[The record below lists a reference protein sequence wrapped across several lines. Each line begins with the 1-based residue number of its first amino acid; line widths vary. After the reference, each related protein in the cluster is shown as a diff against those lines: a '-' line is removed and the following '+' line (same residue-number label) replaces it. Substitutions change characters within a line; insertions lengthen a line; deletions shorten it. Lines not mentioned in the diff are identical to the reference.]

1 MGKRSSGTDFETC
14 AIYHDLN
21 VVVLR
26 RFSIR
31 MNRVDVPWNKRDSLW
46 NAFFLIPKFP
56 FRIVNRTI
64 LSPLIRIK
72 LLRLISIQNL
82 FVQLL
87 QRIILVL
94 QRSRGLG
101 RKDQTRSPRSK
112 GKRVLL
118 SRGRCR

>member
-14 AIYHDLN
+14 AVYHDLN
-21 VVVLR
+21 VGVLLC
-26 RFSIR
+26 FSIR
-31 MNRVDVPWNKRDSLW
+31 MNRVDVPGNKRNSLP
-46 NAFFLIPKFP
+46 NLFFFVPSFP
-56 FRIVNRTI
+56 FRIINRTI
-64 LSPLIRIK
+64 LSPLIRIE
-72 LLRLISIQNL
+72 LLRLISIKNL

-94 QRSRGLG
+94 QCSRGLG
-101 RKDQTRSPRSK
+101 RKDQTRSSWSK